1 MSADVS
7 INDVTAAS
15 GVKATPSF
23 SVKPLMA
30 ASMASTAAMMAFV
43 SVIGPMAHILK
54 LPPWQAGTVLTVGG
68 VLWMLLSR
76 AWGTVSD
83 RLGRRSILL
92 AGMIGFTLSY
102 WAMCAWAVVAL
113 RVLPDAWLVFAGLV
127 VTRGAVGAF
136 YAAIPLVGQALVA
149 DNLPPA
155 ERAGTLATLGAANGA
170 GLVLGPALAA
180 VLTPFS
186 LVLPLYATAIVPLA
200 ASVILWKTL
209 PVSTLKTSASVTR
222 VRLTDSRLRRPLT
235 LAFVAMICVYIAQV
249 TVGFF
254 AIDRL
259 GLSPDAA
266 ARTAGLALTAVGV
279 ALIAAQLVV
288 RRLQWQPQRLAR
300 VGALISALGFGSV
313 ALAGTSIELVA
324 GFFVAAAGMGWVFP
338 AFAAMASNAVQPTN
352 RGQRLAWLGPPKGW
366 A

>member
-1 MSADVS
+1 EHCSARRFERRPARRDAGNERAVHQGSRVRGASRSGPCGFEKQSDRLYRGGIDPERKVGGTRNSYHRDHGNLAAMTAAVS

-209 PVSTLKTSASVTR
+209 PVSTLKTSASVTS
-222 VRLTDSRLRRPLT
+222 VRLTHSRLRRHLT
-235 LAFVAMICVYIAQV
+235 L
-249 TVGFF
+249 
-254 AIDRL
+254 
-259 GLSPDAA
+259 
-266 ARTAGLALTAVGV
+266 
-279 ALIAAQLVV
+279 
-288 RRLQWQPQRLAR
+288 
-300 VGALISALGFGSV
+300 
-313 ALAGTSIELVA
+313 
-324 GFFVAAAGMGWVFP
+324 
-338 AFAAMASNAVQPTN
+338 
-352 RGQRLAWLGPPKGW
+352 
-366 A
+366 